1 MLLRA
6 VVAAGGL
13 TFIATGF
20 GVLLSNSCRTVVW
33 GSSGSERAGNFTA
46 TCHDA
51 AVTGGMSQGV
61 AALISFLAGTAL
73 LLLVF
78 LPAYLAKR
86 RETVEVWESGS
97 LEVRE

>member
-13 TFIATGF
+13 TFIATGI
-20 GVLLSNSCRTVVW
+20 GVFFSNSCRTVVW
-33 GSSGSERAGNFTA
+33 GPAGSARAGNFTA

-51 AVTGGMSQGV
+51 VVTGGMSQGF

-73 LLLVF
+73 ITLVMI
-78 LPAYLAKR
+78 PAYLSRR
-86 RETVEVWESGS
+86 REV
-97 LEVRE
+97 